1 MTTPINSV
9 LVANRGEIAVRVFRT
24 ARAMGLRSVAVF
36 SDADRDAPHVAAA
49 DTAVR
54 IGPALAAE
62 SYLSIPAVIEA
73 AKAAG
78 ADAIH
83 PGYGFL
89 AENAEF
95 AQACIDAGLTFIG
108 PPVDAIHLMGNK
120 RLAKIRMTEAGVPCV
135 PGYSGVAQDDD
146 TLVAEADKIGYPLMV
161 KAAAGG
167 GGRGMRRVEAADGMQ
182 AALTSARSEA
192 LSGFGSDELILERAV
207 DRPRHVEIQ
216 VFADQSGN
224 TIHLGERDCSVQR
237 RHQKVIEEAPSPA
250 VDADLRAA
258 MGAAAVTAART
269 IGYVG
274 AGTVEFLLDADGN
287 FYFMEM
293 NTRLQVEHPV
303 TEMITG
309 LDLVDWQLR
318 VARGENLPLSQ
329 DQVTFNGHA
338 IEVRLY
344 AEDPVAGFLP
354 QTGRVLDWQPPKG
367 PGLRTD
373 HAVANGMDVTP
384 HYDPMI
390 AKVAAFGTSREDARL
405 RLLRGLENCTLLGLK
420 TNKAY
425 LQNCLGQAVFA
436 AGEATTAFIEDLQ
449 DELLDA
455 AGQDTAR
462 CLAAALLATR
472 AAPRDGP
479 WTSTGA
485 TTWPLAI
492 DFDDSDP
499 ELVFVTLRGTSNYTV
514 TLADSEA
521 VEIEI
526 RGRDAHC
533 VDFMLDGIEHRARW
547 HVNLDSVHLDVGGS
561 ALSATE
567 VVPVRGG
574 GAAAGDGRLL
584 APMPG
589 RIVRVAAEVGRHVT
603 ADEILV
609 VLEAMKMEHE
619 ITASVDGT
627 VAEVTIKPDDQ
638 VNSRQLLVRVEPDA
652 ED

>member
-1 MTTPINSV
+1 LTTPINSV

-24 ARAMGLRSVAVF
+24 ARAMGLRTVAVF

-49 DTAVR
+49 DAGVR

-73 AKAAG
+73 ARAAG

-89 AENAEF
+89 AENADF
-95 AQACIDAGLTFIG
+95 AQAVADAGLTFIG
-108 PPVDAIHLMGNK
+108 PPVEAIRLMGNK
-120 RLAKIRMTEAGVPCV
+120 RLAKISMTEAGVPCV
-135 PGYSGVAQDDD
+135 PGYSGAAQDDD
-146 TLVAEADKIGYPLMV
+146 TLIAEADKIGYPLMV

-167 GGRGMRRVEAADGMQ
+167 GGRGMRRVEAADGLQ

-216 VFADQSGN
+216 VFADQAGN
-224 TIHLGERDCSVQR
+224 TVHLGERDCSVQR

-250 VDADLRAA
+250 VDAELRAA
-258 MGAAAVTAART
+258 MGAAAVTAAQT

-318 VARGENLPLSQ
+318 VARGVDLPLSQ

-354 QTGRVLDWQPPKG
+354 QTGRVLDWQPPTG
-367 PGLRTD
+367 DGLRTD

-390 AKVAAFGTSREDARL
+390 AKVAAHGSSREDARL

-455 AGQDTAR
+455 TGQATAK

-472 AAPRDGP
+472 HAPEGGP
-479 WTSTGA
+479 WTSTGVS
-485 TTWPLAI
+485 TWPLSI
-492 DFDDSDP
+492 DFDGADP
-499 ELVFVTLRGTSNYTV
+499 ELVFVTLRGRSSYTV
-514 TLADSEA
+514 TLADAGA
-521 VEIEI
+521 VGIEI
-526 RGRDAHC
+526 RGRDAQT
-533 VDFMLDGIEHRARW
+533 VDFVLDGIEQRGRW
-547 HVNLDSVHLDVGGS
+547 HCSQDSVHLDVGGC

-574 GAAAGDGRLL
+574 SGAAGDGRLL

-589 RIVRVAAEVGRHVT
+589 RIVRVGAEVGQIVT

-619 ITASVDGT
+619 ITAAVDGT

-638 VNSRQLLVRVEPDA
+638 VNSRQLLVRVEPNA
-652 ED
+652 EE